1 MRTMC
6 ECCLSARSL
15 VFWASKWRLLKKV
28 GPKVVVFDVNNEMT
42 SEKLAKE
49 VYAKNLKNAGV
60 SEVEYK
66 ERAM

>member
-1 MRTMC
+1 MRTMR
-6 ECCLSARSL
+6 ECCLNARSL

-42 SEKLAKE
+42 SEELAKE

-60 SEVEYK
+60 SEEQYK
-66 ERAM
+66 NRAI